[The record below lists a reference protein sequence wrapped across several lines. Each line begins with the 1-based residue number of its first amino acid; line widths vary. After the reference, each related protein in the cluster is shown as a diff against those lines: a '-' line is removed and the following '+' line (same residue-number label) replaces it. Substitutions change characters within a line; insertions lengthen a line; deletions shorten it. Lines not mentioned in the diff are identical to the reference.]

1 MNIRKAVITAAGS
14 SQRALP
20 LQTFVDR
27 DGVEKTALQI
37 IIEEVLSAGAEEI
50 GLVIVPGDQ
59 EAYATAAGGYANRL
73 QFVEQPMPRG
83 YGYALSLARSFTGNE
98 PFLHLVSDHL
108 YLSRQAMRCAQQV
121 VEQARANECA
131 VSAVQ
136 ATRETMLP
144 YYGTVGGRRVAR
156 HAHLYE
162 IENVIEKPTPSEAE
176 QKLLVPGLRAG
187 HYLCFFGIHV
197 FTPTVIDLLEEE
209 VTRSDAAEAV
219 QLSPVLARLTG
230 RERYLALEV
239 QGRRYNIGVKYGLL
253 MAQLALALDGADREN
268 ILAQLVDLL
277 AQRGRNEAS

>member
-1 MNIRKAVITAAGS
+1 MNIRKAVITAAGR

-50 GLVIVPGDQ
+50 GLVIAPGDR
-59 EAYATAAGGYANRL
+59 EAYAAAAGGHSNRL
-73 QFVEQPMPRG
+73 QFVEQAVPRG
-83 YGYALSLARSFTGNE
+83 YGHALSLTRPFIGRE

-108 YLSRQAMRCAQQV
+108 YISRQAVRCAQQV
-121 VEQARANECA
+121 VEQARAGECS

-144 YYGTVGGRRVAR
+144 YYGTAGGRRVAR
-156 HAHLYE
+156 HSNLYE
-162 IENVIEKPTPSEAE
+162 IENVLEKPTPSEAE
-176 QKLLVPGLRAG
+176 QKLLVSGLRAG

-209 VTRSDAAEAV
+209 AARTPPEETI
-219 QLSPVLARLTG
+219 QLSPVLARLAG

-253 MAQLALALDGADREN
+253 IAQLALALDGADREN
-268 ILAQLVDLL
+268 LLAQLVELL
-277 AQRGRNEAS
+277 AQRGRNDS